1 MTKLICQLL
10 CVTVVQWS
18 RSCLHVQINRVRLP
32 VTPFPVSFYRFFFC
46 LVSLFNTIS
55 PLGVFFC
62 ILTADPAVH
71 ALRSIYIL
79 SLSSEFY
86 FGKGLSLVFY
96 DNRNLKI
103 SKSKKSEQYISLIKS
118 KFLSVSSM
126 NTMLA
131 ILKVTDARRDII
143 LAGRL
148 YRTVSRESQTLTNNS
163 EFEHQ

>member
-1 MTKLICQLL
+1 M
-10 CVTVVQWS
+10 
-18 RSCLHVQINRVRLP
+18 QINRVRLP
-32 VTPFPVSFYRFFFC
+32 VTPFPVSLYRFFFC

-103 SKSKKSEQYISLIKS
+103 SKSKKSEQYKIEMFIRLCDEH
-118 KFLSVSSM
+118 F
-126 NTMLA
+126 A
-131 ILKVTDARRDII
+131 CHFEVTDARRDVIPGGELYHRFPWRHFPPLPPPQPL
-143 LAGRL
+143 LAFPSLIHIFRYL
-148 YRTVSRESQTLTNNS
+148 KNKLKNVNMYTM
-163 EFEHQ
+163 